1 MDDSS
6 LKICDIAYTRI
17 RKKILDFEYKP
28 GESIIETTLS
38 ENLGISR
45 TPIRE
50 ALRRLE
56 QEGLLENKNGRK
68 RVAIITISDLE
79 QIFEL
84 KIAIEGMVMKKCA
97 EMRTE
102 KDIAKLRKIIKTMTD
117 LEIEVKHGFSKD
129 LFNKWGEINSSF
141 HSLTYKIANN
151 ARADAIIGN
160 LNVQW
165 HRWRVGITAMEWRL
179 ERNIREHI
187 QFCEAIIE
195 GDGIKAFTL
204 MEKHTRDLFNTVV
217 NIIKTF
223 SLD

>member
-1 MDDSS
+1 MDDTSR
-6 LKICDIAYTRI
+6 KVCDQAYANI
-17 RKKILDFEYKP
+17 KKKILDFEYKP
-28 GESIIETTLS
+28 GESIAETTLS
-38 ENLGISR
+38 ASLGISR

-56 QEGLLENKNGRK
+56 QDGLLENKNGRK
-68 RVAIITISDLE
+68 KVTIITVDDLQ

-84 KIAIEGMVMKKCA
+84 KIAIEGMVMRNCA
-97 EMRTE
+97 ETRTE
-102 KDIAKLRKIIKTMTD
+102 KDISKLRKAIKQMTD
-117 LEIEVKHGFSKD
+117 LEDKARNGFTKN
-129 LFNKWGEINSSF
+129 LFNEWGEVNAAF

-151 ARADAIIGN
+151 SRAEAIINN
-160 LNVQW
+160 LNMQW

-179 ERNIREHI
+179 ERNISEHI

-195 GDGIKAFTL
+195 GDGGKAFQL
-204 MEKHTRDLFNTVV
+204 MEKHTKDLFNTVV